1 MKSETTANVIRFY
14 YLTMLDEEIIK
25 LRTDSVKALEENLRV
40 VTAGFK
46 GGSLASIDQL
56 RAKVSL
62 ANERTRLINAE
73 NDYQNMESS
82 LNVLIGRDIA
92 APLTLD
98 RKSLTIQQGEITK
111 LTAIDATE
119 QNRQLAEL
127 VGIAM
132 KNRPEIVQL
141 RYKKDIAEASGNLD
155 RSVYMWPNFFIEGN
169 YGTSKVINQQELP
182 AGAPNAQLLNEIT
195 DMLSPPGW
203 NKSWTVTA
211 GVSYKWGA
219 LSPLDPSQAKSLQD
233 ESRQKQSDIETDDF
247 IKQLHLEVQRGLLK
261 MISAA
266 HALES
271 QNDNTQS
278 AQEYFRIAVLQF
290 RNGMIDNTK
299 LLDANVELKN
309 AQTLYIQALF
319 DLQTAKSDLNRAIG
333 YDYFQIQ

>member
-1 MKSETTANVIRFY
+1 
-14 YLTMLDEEIIK
+14 
-25 LRTDSVKALEENLRV
+25 
-40 VTAGFK
+40 
-46 GGSLASIDQL
+46 
-56 RAKVSL
+56 
-62 ANERTRLINAE
+62 
-73 NDYQNMESS
+73 
-82 LNVLIGRDIA
+82 
-92 APLTLD
+92 
-98 RKSLTIQQGEITK
+98 
-111 LTAIDATE
+111 
-119 QNRQLAEL
+119 
-127 VGIAM
+127 
-132 KNRPEIVQL
+132 
-141 RYKKDIAEASGNLD
+141 
-155 RSVYMWPNFFIEGN
+155 
-169 YGTSKVINQQELP
+169 
-182 AGAPNAQLLNEIT
+182 
-195 DMLSPPGW
+195 
-203 NKSWTVTA
+203 VTA

-219 LSPLDPSQAKSLQD
+219 LSPLDPSHAKSLQD